1 MTIIRTGLLAIA
13 ALVLAAAPI
22 APLPAAAQEQAT
34 DRLAEQEENF
44 SESHLRKAQRVIE
57 LTKSDEGF
65 DEILPIVAEQTSALI
80 IRNYPAL
87 TREVEEVTT
96 EKALELAPTRREL
109 NRTVQKI
116 WARRFSE
123 DELDDLIAF
132 FSSDTGQKFAELTAS
147 IAALSV
153 GASKQWG
160 DQLATEMLTAV
171 REELRARGHQL

>member
-1 MTIIRTGLLAIA
+1 MTIMRTGRL
-13 ALVLAAAPI
+13 ALVAFLVAAAPI
-22 APLPAAAQEQAT
+22 AAAPALAQQEG
-34 DRLAEQEENF
+34 DRRASEEESF
-44 SESHLRKAQRVIE
+44 SPSHLAKAQRVIE
-57 LTKSDEGF
+57 LTQSDEGF
-65 DEILPIVAEQTSALI
+65 DDILPIVAQQTAALI

-96 EKALELAPTRREL
+96 EKAIELAPTRRDL
-109 NRTVQKI
+109 NLTVQKI

-123 DELDDLIAF
+123 DELDELIAF

-160 DQLATEMLTAV
+160 DRLATEMLTAV